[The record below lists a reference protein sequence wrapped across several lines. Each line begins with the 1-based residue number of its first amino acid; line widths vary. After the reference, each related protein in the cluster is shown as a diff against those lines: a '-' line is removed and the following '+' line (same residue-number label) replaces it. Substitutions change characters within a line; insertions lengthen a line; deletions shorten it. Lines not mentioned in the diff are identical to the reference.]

1 MQAIA
6 FRALAALGPL
16 TQHLGS
22 YAQLG
27 VAAAGEYRAAIAR
40 RICWAVAAVVFGLAG
55 LAATWMIGVVAFW
68 DTPWRLTYVIASA
81 VVLLVLAGIAAYLAM
96 SVVLGGGAT
105 RVLRTELHKDRE
117 LFEEWTRS
125 L

>member
-27 VAAAGEYRAAIAR
+27 VAAAGEYRTAIAR
-40 RICWAVAAVVFGLAG
+40 RLCWAVVAAVFGMAG
-55 LAATWMIGVVAFW
+55 LAATWMIGLVAFW
-68 DTPWRLTYVIASA
+68 DTPWRLTYVIVSA
-81 VVLLVLAGIAAYLAM
+81 VVLLAVAGIAVYLAM
-96 SVVLGGGAT
+96 SVVMNGGAT
-105 RVLRTELHKDRE
+105 RVLRRELHKDRE
-117 LFEEWTRS
+117 LFEEWTRN